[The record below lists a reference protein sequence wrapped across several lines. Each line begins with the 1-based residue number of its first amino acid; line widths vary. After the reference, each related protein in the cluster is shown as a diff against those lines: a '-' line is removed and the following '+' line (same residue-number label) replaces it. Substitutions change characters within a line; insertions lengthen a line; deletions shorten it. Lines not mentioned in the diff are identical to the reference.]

1 MKKIII
7 VGGGPAGSFCAY
19 NLAKN
24 GIYPIIFDD
33 SHPREKPCGGGI
45 SPFAQRKF
53 PFIKKIPIPVGSGK
67 NIKII
72 SPLNKEII
80 IRGKEKCIAISR
92 LKFDKYLL
100 EMATKI
106 GAELVKEKILNVK
119 KRKNKWIVI
128 TKKRKIESEILVGA
142 DGVNSIVRKKIL
154 GSFKKNDLSVTLGY
168 FVKGIENKPATIK
181 FLKNRK
187 NYIWVF
193 PRDNHTSIG
202 ISSDFL
208 NSKGLKED
216 LNNFI
221 NKNHLNF
228 KIITEWANLIPIIK
242 NIKTFDIPVAGDN
255 WILIGDA
262 AGHVDPVIGEGIPY
276 ALWSGE
282 LAAKAIIEGNPK
294 KFDEMWRKE
303 YGAKLIEGSKLR
315 DMFYNKYLLEFFI
328 RIASRSRTCSEFLYD
343 ILTGS
348 EMYNE
353 ILFKFIKK
361 SPKILLECF
370 NII

>member
-7 VGGGPAGSFCAY
+7 VGGGPAGAFCAY

-45 SPFAQRKF
+45 SPFIQKKF
-53 PFIKKIPIPVGSGK
+53 PFINKIPIPVGSGK
-67 NIKII
+67 EIKII

-80 IRGKEKCIAISR
+80 VKGKEKCIAISR
-92 LKFDKYLL
+92 LRFDKYILD
-100 EMATKI
+100 MAIKM
-106 GAELVKEKILNVK
+106 GAKHIEEKILDVK
-119 KRKNKWIVI
+119 KRKNKWIII
-128 TKKRKIESEILVGA
+128 TKKRKIESEILIGA

-154 GSFKKNDLSVTLGY
+154 GSFKQSDLSLTFGY
-168 FVKGIENKPATIK
+168 LVKGIENKPATIK

-187 NYIWVF
+187 NYIWFF

-221 NKNHLNF
+221 DERHLNV
-228 KIITEWANLIPIIK
+228 KIISEWANLIPIIR
-242 NIKTFDIPVAGDN
+242 NLKTFEIPVAGDN

-282 LAAKAIIEGNPK
+282 LAAKAIIEGDPK
-294 KFDEMWRKE
+294 EFDEMWRKE
-303 YGAKLIEGSKLR
+303 YGTKLIEGSKMR
-315 DMFYNKYLLEFFI
+315 DMIYNKYFLEIII
-328 RIASRSRTCSEFLYD
+328 RIASRSKTCSEFLYD
-343 ILTGS
+343 IVTGS

-353 ILFKFIKK
+353 ILLKFVKK
-361 SPKILLECF
+361 SPKILLEYI